1 MDDGKLGKYE
11 IRATLGRGAM
21 GTVYEGWDPVIARRV
36 AIKTVALPHAEDV
49 EAQEELARFR
59 REAQAAGRLS
69 HPNIVGV
76 FDYGETDTI
85 AYIVMEFIDGTS
97 LKSLLEKQ
105 ERFALPETA
114 RVMEE
119 LLAGL
124 QFSHERGVVHR
135 DIKPANVMIT
145 SSGQVKIAD
154 FGIARI
160 ESSSMTQAG
169 TVLGTPAYMSPE
181 QFMGQTVDARTDI
194 YSAGVVLYQL
204 LTGERPFEGSMTA
217 IMHKALNTEP
227 PRPSDLSVT
236 APPAFDA
243 VVARAM
249 AKRPEGRFAS
259 AAEFARAIRAA
270 LEGPAAA
277 PAPPPA
283 EADSDAT
290 MVSAPRG
297 APSPSTAPSTSPAT
311 PAPALQGAGVQ
322 RAGGQQARGQQATG
336 QQAGG
341 RRTGLLAGVAV
352 LVIAAAGGAAWYF
365 TRSAPP
371 PSAPPP
377 TETTQPAPT
386 GATQPAPAAPAPA
399 ATPAPAPSPTPAPAA
414 PAPSASTPAPAP
426 VAKPESPPPTA
437 PASQAPASQPSPAPA
452 PASPAPANPTPAS
465 PTPASPTPA
474 NPTGAPAAPVI
485 PAPAETK
492 APRPAAPAP
501 TPLAPAPAVT
511 AGALATAVRPI
522 ACTLATATRGTG
534 NAVAVAGLAGSGAPE
549 AALRSAVT
557 DAASA
562 ATLDWKV
569 RAFAGPYCG
578 AVDLLRPLGASG
590 LTMTLDGGATALH
603 DGDKVVIDVTL
614 PPAARYLVVDYLAN
628 DGSIAHLAPTG
639 PGAVQPVAPGSRVV
653 LGKPDPKTGFQGWEV
668 GPPYG
673 TDMIIAI
680 ASSAPLFTRPRPAND
695 TTEAYLRDLDAAIA
709 TLRKRGDSLA
719 GTALLLDTAPRK

>member
-105 ERFALPETA
+105 ERFALPETV

-135 DIKPANVMIT
+135 DVKPANVMIT

-297 APSPSTAPSTSPAT
+297 APAPSTSPASSSAS
-311 PAPALQGAGVQ
+311 APAVASAPS
-322 RAGGQQARGQQATG
+322 RAPASPITGG

-341 RRTGLLAGVAV
+341 RRTGLLAGVAI

-371 PSAPPP
+371 PSAPAP
-377 TETTQPAPT
+377 TERAQPAPT
-386 GATQPAPAAPAPA
+386 GATESAPAAPAPA
-399 ATPAPAPSPTPAPAA
+399 AAPAPSPTPAPAA
-414 PAPSASTPAPAP
+414 PAPSAA
-426 VAKPESPPPTA
+426 V
-437 PASQAPASQPSPAPA
+437 PAPA
-452 PASPAPANPTPAS
+452 PAPEAKPESSSSAAPASQTPPGPVPATPAPATQAPGTPAPAS
-465 PTPASPTPA
+465 PTVT
-474 NPTGAPAAPVI
+474 PAAPAI

-492 APRPAAPAP
+492 APAAPAATPAAPPAAPAP
-501 TPLAPAPAVT
+501 SIT
-511 AGALATAVRPI
+511 AAALAAAIRPV
-522 ACTLATATRGTG
+522 ACTLATATPGTG

-557 DAASA
+557 DAAPA

-569 RAFAGPYCG
+569 RAFTGPYCG
-578 AVDLLRPLGASG
+578 ALDLLRPLGASG

-603 DGDKVVIDVTL
+603 DGDKVVIDITL

-709 TLRKRGDSLA
+709 TLRKRGDNLA